1 MLRTLVA
8 EDSATARSLLVAIL
22 SADPDIQVV
31 GEARNGAEAVALTR
45 QLRPDV
51 VTMDIIMPLMD
62 GFEATREIMASVPTP
77 IVIVTAS
84 GRAREVQT
92 SLEALQA
99 GALAVLPKP
108 PGPDAAGFEEAAR
121 QLVANVKALSQVK
134 VVRRWRQKSEVRGQ
148 RSEVRSQ
155 KSEVG
160 GSAASSL
167 TSDLCPLTSGLVAM
181 ATSTGGPAALYR
193 LFAALPGDFPLP
205 ILVVQHIAH
214 GFTDG
219 LADWLGKSTA
229 LRVKVAED
237 GEPLAPHTV
246 YLAPEDRHLGVSRL
260 PAVVLSSAAPV
271 GGFRPSGTFL
281 FASASR
287 ARGAGTIALILTGM
301 GSDGVEGLAEVRR
314 AGGHIVAQDEES
326 SIIFGM
332 PGAAVAA
339 GLADVVLPLDA
350 IPAHLLE
357 LVRHEPAQRPPRAGR

>member
-1 MLRTLVA
+1 MLRTIVA

-31 GEARNGAEAVALTR
+31 GEAANGAEAVALTR
-45 QLRPDV
+45 RLRPDV
-51 VTMDIIMPLMD
+51 VTMDITMPLMD

-84 GRAREVQT
+84 GLAREVQT
-92 SLEALQA
+92 GLRALQA

-108 PGPDAAGFEEAAR
+108 PGPGAAGFEEAAR

-134 VVRRWRQKSEVRGQ
+134 VVRHWRNAG
-148 RSEVRSQ
+148 VRSQ
-155 KSEVG
+155 ESGVRSQ
-160 GSAASSL
+160 GSGVVSSSL
-167 TSDLCPLTSGLVAM
+167 TPDSRLLTPELVVI
-181 ATSTGGPAALYR
+181 ATSTGGPAALHR

-205 ILVVQHIAH
+205 ILVVQHIAR

-229 LRVKVAED
+229 LRVKVAAD

-246 YLAPEDRHLGVSRL
+246 YLAPEDRHLGVSRR
-260 PAVVLSSAAPV
+260 PAVVLSSVPPV

-281 FASASR
+281 FASAARS
-287 ARGAGTIALILTGM
+287 RGAGTVALILTGM

-350 IPAHLLE
+350 IPAHLME
-357 LVRHEPAQRPPRAGR
+357 LVRHEFAKRPPRAGR